1 MEQHLMICF
10 HPLKGYQAAQP
21 NASGKYST
29 VFSRKEAG
37 ICPIERVL
45 KCGQCTGCRLR
56 YSAEW
61 ATRCT
66 HEAMMHEQNCVI
78 TLTYD
83 NKSLPKHGSLKPS
96 DFVAFMKKFRRK
108 LLEESG
114 VTVRF
119 YMCGEYGD
127 EKSRPHY
134 HAVIFGWYPPD
145 AELVGKSKSGFP
157 MYRSDILTYSWPH
170 GIATVGDFHYKNAAY
185 IARYMMKKHRGKDAH
200 LHYQRMDPETGEIV
214 QLVPEYCNMSR
225 RGGIG
230 RDWFDKYS
238 SDVFPHD
245 FCVIDGKKMPT
256 PRYYFKLLEKL
267 DQKKADEIARR
278 RVIKA
283 KAKAAALEKIDL
295 ANWWAH
301 GHTSLPRLHVQEKV
315 LELRL
320 SKLKRGYEYY
330 ET

>member
-1 MEQHLMICF
+1 MICF
-10 HPLKGYQAAQP
+10 HPLRGYLAKHP

-37 ICPIERVL
+37 PLPIERVL

-61 ATRCT
+61 ATRCY
-66 HEAMMHEQNCVI
+66 HESLLHDKSCVI

-83 NKSLPKHGSLKPS
+83 NASLPKHGSLNPP

-108 LLEESG
+108 LLDEYG
-114 VTVRF
+114 ITIRF
-119 YMCGEYGD
+119 FMCGEYGD
-127 EKSRPHY
+127 QKSRPHY
-134 HAVIFGWYPPD
+134 HAIIFGWYPSD
-145 AELVGKSKSGFP
+145 AEPVGKSKAGFL
-157 MYRSDILTYSWPH
+157 MYRSDTLSFAWPH

-185 IARYMMKKHRGKDAH
+185 VARYIMKKHRGKDAH
-200 LHYQRMDPETGEIV
+200 LHYQKVDPETGEIV
-214 QLVPEYCNMSR
+214 QLHPEYCNMSR

-230 RDWFDKYS
+230 KDWFDKYH
-238 SDVFPHD
+238 SDVFPDD
-245 FCVIDGKKMPT
+245 FCLVDGKKMPT

-267 DQKKADEIARR
+267 DAERAEEVARK
-278 RVIKA
+278 RVIRA

-295 ANWWAH
+295 ANWFAN
-301 GHTSLPRLHVQEKV
+301 GHQSLPRLAVQEQV

-320 SKLKRGYEYY
+320 SRLNRGYEYY